1 MIRATK
7 VLGQHRWTQ
16 AAADTVVLDFDD
28 RHRRRMAMTGT
39 RGLEF
44 LLDLENAVALRG
56 GDALVLEDGRLIEVV
71 AAAEPLIEIR
81 GADPLHLVRVAWHL
95 GNRHLPT
102 QIMPKGLRIRR
113 DHVIEAMVKGLGARI
128 IEIEAPFDPEGG
140 AYASS
145 HAHAAEAHAHAHAI
159 PRMPMPKPMPIPRMI
174 TIMVI
179 TTTTVITITTM
190 ATTITTTNIATT
202 IITTTITPMLM
213 TTSEPAPADAGS
225 GMNADEAAALYR
237 LMTWLSPSF
246 PVGAFSYSSGIEWA
260 VEAGDITDAASLRDW
275 LAAMLSEGSGFCD
288 AVFLAQAHRAASAQ
302 DEAGLREIAELA
314 AAFVPSRERQLE
326 TSTQGRAFIEI
337 ARSAWAC
344 DGLDGMVAACGGAM
358 VYPVAVG
365 IVSAAHAVPLAP
377 AMHAFLHAVV
387 SNWISAG
394 ARLVPLGQ
402 TDSQRILA
410 SLEADVAATAKRALE
425 ASLDDL
431 GSATFRADLASLRHE
446 TQYTRLFRS

>member
-1 MIRATK
+1 
-7 VLGQHRWTQ
+7 
-16 AAADTVVLDFDD
+16 
-28 RHRRRMAMTGT
+28 
-39 RGLEF
+39 
-44 LLDLENAVALRG
+44 
-56 GDALVLEDGRLIEVV
+56 
-71 AAAEPLIEIR
+71 
-81 GADPLHLVRVAWHL
+81 
-95 GNRHLPT
+95 
-102 QIMPKGLRIRR
+102 
-113 DHVIEAMVKGLGARI
+113 
-128 IEIEAPFDPEGG
+128 
-140 AYASS
+140 
-145 HAHAAEAHAHAHAI
+145 
-159 PRMPMPKPMPIPRMI
+159 
-174 TIMVI
+174 
-179 TTTTVITITTM
+179 
-190 ATTITTTNIATT
+190 
-202 IITTTITPMLM
+202 MLM
-213 TTSEPAPADAGS
+213 TTNEPAPADAGS
-225 GMNADEAAALYR
+225 GMNADEAALYR

-275 LAAMLSEGSGFCD
+275 LAAMLGDGPGFCD

-326 TSTQGRAFIEI
+326 TSTQGRAFIDI

-431 GSATFRADLASLRHE
+431 GSATFRADLAGLRHE

>member
-1 MIRATK
+1 MI
-7 VLGQHRWTQ
+7 
-16 AAADTVVLDFDD
+16 
-28 RHRRRMAMTGT
+28 M
-39 RGLEF
+39 
-44 LLDLENAVALRG
+44 
-56 GDALVLEDGRLIEVV
+56 
-71 AAAEPLIEIR
+71 
-81 GADPLHLVRVAWHL
+81 
-95 GNRHLPT
+95 
-102 QIMPKGLRIRR
+102 
-113 DHVIEAMVKGLGARI
+113 
-128 IEIEAPFDPEGG
+128 
-140 AYASS
+140 
-145 HAHAAEAHAHAHAI
+145 
-159 PRMPMPKPMPIPRMI
+159 PRMI
-174 TIMVI
+174 MAAI
-179 TTTTVITITTM
+179 TTVITITIIMVITIIT
-190 ATTITTTNIATT
+190 TTITTTNIATT

-213 TTSEPAPADAGS
+213 TTSEPPPADAGS

-237 LMTWLSPSF
+237 LMTWLSPAF

-260 VEAGDITDAASLRDW
+260 VEACDIADAASLRDW
-275 LAAMLSEGSGFCD
+275 LVAMLGEGSGFCD
-288 AVFLAQAHRAASAQ
+288 AVFLAQAHRATTAR

-344 DGLDGMVAACGGAM
+344 DGLDGMVAACGSGM
-358 VYPVAVG
+358 VYPIAVG
-365 IVSAAHAVPLAP
+365 IVSAVHAVPLAP